1 MEIITGITDMH
12 RRADALRREG
22 KTIAFVPTM
31 GYFHDGH
38 LELMRQAK
46 KRGDIVV
53 ISIFVNPTQF
63 APGEDYERYPRNMER
78 DLGMARE
85 VGIDIVFNPSAHD
98 MYPGRYQTYVEVQ
111 QVTRNL
117 CGASRPNHFRGVAT
131 VVAKLFNIVKPHVA
145 LFGQKDYQ
153 QLVTIQCMVADLNM
167 DVEIVGVPTFRE
179 SDGLAMSSRNVY
191 LTSSERREATT
202 LYRSLQR
209 AQVRV
214 AQGVT
219 ETERL
224 TGEVRTIIAS
234 APSIDIDYIKICDPA
249 TLEDID
255 EIRDT
260 AVLALAA
267 KVGKARLID
276 NIILKEG
283 SRAKDH
289 VEGKNS

>member
-12 RRADALRREG
+12 QRADAIRREG

-46 KRGDIVV
+46 KWGDIVV

-63 APGEDYERYPRNMER
+63 GPGEDYERYPRDMER

-85 VGIDIVFNPSAHD
+85 VGVDIVFNPSAQE
-98 MYPGRYQTYVEVQ
+98 MYPARYQTYVEVQ
-111 QVTRNL
+111 QVTKNL
-117 CGASRPNHFRGVAT
+117 CGASRPTHFRGVAT
-131 VVAKLFNIVKPHVA
+131 VVAKLFNIVKPNVA

-153 QLVTIQCMVADLNM
+153 QLVTIQRMVADLNM
-167 DVEIVGVPTFRE
+167 DLEIVGVPTFRE
-179 SDGLAMSSRNVY
+179 SDGLAMSSRNAY
-191 LTSSERREATT
+191 LTSSARREATS

-209 AQVRV
+209 AQTLT

-219 ETERL
+219 ETEQL
-224 TGEVRTIIAS
+224 IGEVRTIIAS
-234 APSIDIDYIKICDPA
+234 APSIDIDYIKICDPV

-255 EIRDT
+255 EIKDT

-267 KVGKARLID
+267 NAGKARLID

-283 SRAKDH
+283 QSC
-289 VEGKNS
+289 EGSC